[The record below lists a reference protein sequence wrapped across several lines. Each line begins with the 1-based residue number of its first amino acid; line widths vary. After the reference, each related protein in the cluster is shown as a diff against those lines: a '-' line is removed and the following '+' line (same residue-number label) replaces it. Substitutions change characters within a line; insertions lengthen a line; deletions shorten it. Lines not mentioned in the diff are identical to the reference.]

1 MSLSTSTSIILTGF
15 AMADHPQALMISTRV
30 HAIFGY
36 TLMLAGFARIVE
48 VCFVMPR
55 FAPVPGAAAVTG
67 TVQLEDD
74 QSEHTLADGNVIE
87 EGQPKGRAFRHLPPF
102 VSHFCYD
109 EIKVLISVMSDYSFS
124 YLLGEHTELAISNL
138 NTSRL
143 TWRFQSSVHVR
154 DRRRASLRE

>member
-1 MSLSTSTSIILTGF
+1 
-15 AMADHPQALMISTRV
+15 MADHQQALMISTRV

-74 QSEHTLADGNVIE
+74 QSEHTLADGNVTE
-87 EGQPKGRAFRHLPPF
+87 DGQPKGRAFRHLPPF
-102 VSHFCYD
+102 VSRLD
-109 EIKVLISVMSDYSFS
+109 VM
-124 YLLGEHTELAISNL
+124 TR
-138 NTSRL
+138 SRC
-143 TWRFQSSVHVR
+143 
-154 DRRRASLRE
+154 